1 MRATRATSGAISFNV
16 SNHFPPIAGSKETKP
31 VILPPGRAMLATK
44 PEPIGLLA
52 FANTIGMVRV
62 ACCRAATTGVPSQ
75 NNDIW
80 FQLRQLNTSSRKQG
94 SQLDALADNSYRTTA
109 SLN

>member
-1 MRATRATSGAISFNV
+1 MRAIRSTSGAISFNV

-62 ACCRAATTGVPSQ
+62 ACCRAAPRAYLA

-80 FQLRQLNTSSRKQG
+80 FQLRQLGCVSPQTVVIAG
-94 SQLDALADNSYRTTA
+94 SPAIL
-109 SLN
+109 